1 MALLGRRVCVAFPD
15 TVLEEKDSLREKT
28 VKLGTI
34 ARACSIYR
42 VDIVQ
47 VFDDGGGGQER
58 GLIVKVL
65 EFLETPQYLRRRIY
79 PIDEALRFAGALPP
93 LRIPSHK
100 SRTRLD
106 DLKVGEAREGV
117 SNGDG
122 TADIGLEKA
131 IRVDGPLP
139 RGRVTLRIVSKSPLV
154 GETVSREQLKDYW
167 GYEVQC
173 VQPSEVLGG
182 GGEWLNVATS
192 RLGRPLATELG
203 RLRSS
208 VSGARA
214 VRLIFGS
221 PSRGLFDI
229 MGSDLERRADHVV
242 NLFPE
247 QGVVSVRTEEA
258 LFAGLNLLGL
268 LSVEKA

>member
-1 MALLGRRVCVAFPD
+1 MAFPD
-15 TVLEEKDSLREKT
+15 TVLEEKESLRDKT
-28 VKLGTI
+28 AKLGTI

-42 VDIVQ
+42 VDLVQ
-47 VFDDGGGGQER
+47 VFDDGAGEQER

-100 SRTRLD
+100 SKARLE
-106 DLKVGEAREGV
+106 DLKIGETREGV

-122 TADIGLEKA
+122 TADIGLEER
-131 IRVDGPLP
+131 IRVEGALP
-139 RGRVTLRIVSKSPLV
+139 HGRVTLRVVSKTPLAGKV
-154 GETVSREQLKDYW
+154 VAREQLEDYW
-167 GYEVQC
+167 GYKVQR
-173 VQPSEVLGG
+173 VKPSDVLDGG
-182 GGEWLNVATS
+182 GGWLNVATS
-192 RLGRPLATELG
+192 RLGRPLASELEG
-203 RLRSS
+203 LRSS

-229 MGSDLERRADHVV
+229 MGSGLERRADHVV

-258 LFAGLNLLGL
+258 LFAGLSL
-268 LSVEKA
+268 LSLLCVEKA